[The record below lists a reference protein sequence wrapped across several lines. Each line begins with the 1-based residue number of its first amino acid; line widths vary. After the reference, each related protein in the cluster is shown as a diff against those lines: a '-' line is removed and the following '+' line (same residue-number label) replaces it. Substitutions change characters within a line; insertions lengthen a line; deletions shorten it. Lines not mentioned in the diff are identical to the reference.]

1 MWESHLFE
9 TTYKMNISLLYSS
22 CYLTSMFLLAT
33 FFTTAGNSSDEF
45 FPMAMSWAQNK
56 QQNSSIHWPS
66 HYFHLLLQ
74 LRGKLKESHFPW
86 CTHPDDPFHGLQF
99 ERLLVA
105 LQHLLKVLIPVGR
118 PVMLSTPAVVRAQ
131 VSLNNQPHLL
141 LLEQKVLRAVCRS
154 STCFPDESL
163 HMQRWR
169 WLQENFHINE
179 SDSWKH
185 NVSSLHRKI
194 LNYFREI
201 ERPNRNNRGGM
212 TM

>member
-1 MWESHLFE
+1 MKNIYSWCATVTYSHSGFITSTQIYFKTLFTIITWLVQFINFNVCNINVKKKTLTWHCYLCHLFE
-9 TTYKMNISLLYSS
+9 TMYKMNISLLYFS

-74 LRGKLKESHFPW
+74 LREKLKESHFPW

-118 PVMLSTPAVVRAQ
+118 P
-131 VSLNNQPHLL
+131 
-141 LLEQKVLRAVCRS
+141 
-154 STCFPDESL
+154 
-163 HMQRWR
+163 
-169 WLQENFHINE
+169 
-179 SDSWKH
+179 
-185 NVSSLHRKI
+185 
-194 LNYFREI
+194 
-201 ERPNRNNRGGM
+201 
-212 TM
+212 